1 MRVTLILVLGTAL
14 IGGAALA
21 QTASPNSDPTNNPA
35 ANSAASSPT
44 TAAPTQPQPQGHPGP
59 IDTTSGG
66 TPASSLQGDSP
77 PGMQPQPN
85 DRKEHVTP
93 KK

>member
-66 TPASSLQGDSP
+66 TPASSLQGDLP